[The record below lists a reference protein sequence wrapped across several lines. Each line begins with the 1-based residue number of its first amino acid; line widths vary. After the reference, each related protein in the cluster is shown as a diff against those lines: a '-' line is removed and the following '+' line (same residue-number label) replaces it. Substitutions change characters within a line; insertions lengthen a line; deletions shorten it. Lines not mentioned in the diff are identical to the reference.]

1 MFNFLD
7 EIKNNLKKIDQKY
20 LNNYNLINISGKIL
34 YVEGHCGL
42 TILSK
47 NIVAFKI
54 KKGRVVVEGENLF
67 LSELTFNTLKIEGNI
82 KKVEEF

>member
-34 YVEGHCGL
+34 YVEGHFGL